1 MATLNGYYCIG
12 NAFYG
17 IVGNVKLITLLLAAL
32 PLCAQTIPIQVSV
45 NWPPAQ
51 LVAEKYGKL
60 PSWAIFGEAVGCNK
74 GDTNITFG
82 EGDVIATLHGFGLQ
96 AFSRQDAFSLVSNT
110 QATSKKNLITGW
122 FNAAANS
129 AIDAKATGVIGGGSK
144 TGVAIVL
151 GAELT
156 KIILPKVDAVLN
168 LRQVIQ
174 YNTDGLQA
182 LMSIPAGRCTPPWSV
197 LFAKPAMPPPQSAP
211 LPGASKALL
220 GLQPYTFDI
229 DVPKDK

>member
-1 MATLNGYYCIG
+1 M
-12 NAFYG
+12 
-17 IVGNVKLITLLLAAL
+17 KLAALMILGL
-32 PLCAQTIPIQVSV
+32 PLCAQTTVPIQVSV

-51 LVAEKYGKL
+51 LVAQKYGKL
-60 PSWAIFGEAVGCNK
+60 PSWAIFGEAIGCNK
-74 GDTNITFG
+74 GGSNITFG

-96 AFSRQDAFSLVSNT
+96 AFSRQDAFSLVSNS
-110 QATSKKNLITGW
+110 QATTPKNIITGW
-122 FNAAANS
+122 INALANS
-129 AIDAKATGVIGGGSK
+129 AIDAKATGVIGGGNK

-156 KIILPKVDAVLN
+156 KIVLPKVDAVLS

-174 YNTDGLQA
+174 YNVDGLQT

-197 LFAKPAMPPPQSAP
+197 LFAKPAMPPPQTAP
-211 LPGASKALL
+211 LPNAATTLTGV
-220 GLQPYTFDI
+220 QPYSFEI